1 MVGIVSPIGRN
12 EMRLFVA
19 GLLLCVIIFASQASA
34 QVDVQY
40 QPEMQVLVLMLKEQV
55 AQDSGLPLVKVEM
68 GKILLRNG
76 AFIKELPVRFEEM
89 KLLPELMKKN
99 FRLYRGPKQFGI
111 YKYASVSGDLKP
123 RKGGAYIS
131 AMPVSKDETIQAISA
146 ETREQA
152 DILNLLNMS
161 VEEAAAAAKNES
173 KLNESLAKAE
183 STEIALLKT
192 GKLDKAPLF
201 FVPVKAQK

>member
-1 MVGIVSPIGRN
+1 
-12 EMRLFVA
+12 MRLFA
-19 GLLLCVIIFASQASA
+19 TSLLLFAIGFASQANA

-40 QPEMQVLVLMLKEQV
+40 QPEMQVLVLMLKEHV
-55 AQDSGLPLVKVEM
+55 AQDSGLPTVRVQL

-76 AFIKELPVRFEEM
+76 AFVKEIPVRFEEM
-89 KLLPELMKKN
+89 KLLPELMKER

-111 YKYASVSGDLKP
+111 YKYASVPADRKP
-123 RKGGAYIS
+123 KKGGDYIS
-131 AMPVSKDETIQAISA
+131 AIPVNKDETIQAISA

-161 VEEAAAAAKNES
+161 VEEAAAAAKSES

-183 STEIALLKT
+183 ATEIALLKN

-201 FVPVKAQK
+201 FVPVKAQN

>member
-1 MVGIVSPIGRN
+1 
-12 EMRLFVA
+12 MRLFA
-19 GLLLCVIIFASQASA
+19 ASLLLFAVVSASEATA

-40 QPEMQVLVLMLKEQV
+40 QPEMQVLVLMLKEHI
-55 AQDSGLPLVKVEM
+55 AQDSGLPTARVQL

-89 KLLPELMKKN
+89 RLLPELLKEK

-111 YKYASVSGDLKP
+111 YKYVLVSGDRKP
-123 RKGGAYIS
+123 KKSGDYIGAI
-131 AMPVSKDETIQAISA
+131 PINKDETIQAISA

-161 VEEAAAAAKNES
+161 IEEAAAAAKNES

-183 STEIALLKT
+183 ATELALLKA
-192 GKLDKAPLF
+192 GKLDKTPLF
-201 FVPVKAQK
+201 FIPVKAQN

>member
-1 MVGIVSPIGRN
+1 
-12 EMRLFVA
+12 MRIFA
-19 GLLLCVIIFASQASA
+19 ANLLLFTFVFASQASA

-40 QPEMQVLVLMLKEQV
+40 QPEMQVLVLMLKEHV
-55 AQDSGLPLVKVEM
+55 VQDSQLPMVRVQL

-76 AFIKELPVRFEEM
+76 AFVKEIPVRFEEM
-89 KLLPELMKKN
+89 RLLPELMKEK

-111 YKYASVSGDLKP
+111 YKYVSVPGDRKP
-123 RKGGAYIS
+123 KKGGDYIS
-131 AMPVSKDETIQAISA
+131 AIPVNKDETIQAISA
-146 ETREQA
+146 DTREQA

-161 VEEAAAAAKNES
+161 VEEAAAAAKSES

-183 STEIALLKT
+183 ATEIGLLKT

-201 FVPVKAQK
+201 FVPVKAQN

>member
-1 MVGIVSPIGRN
+1 
-12 EMRLFVA
+12 MRLFAV
-19 GLLLCVIIFASQASA
+19 GLLLCAVLSTSESNA

-40 QPEMQVLVLMLKEQV
+40 QPEMQILVLMLKEHI
-55 AQDSGLPLVKVEM
+55 AQDGGLPLVRVEL

-76 AFIKELPVRFEEM
+76 AFVKELPVRFKETR
-89 KLLPELMKKN
+89 LLPELLKEK

-111 YKYASVSGDLKP
+111 YKYVSVPGDRKPKKSGD
-123 RKGGAYIS
+123 YIS
-131 AMPVSKDETIQAISA
+131 AIPVNKDETIQAISA

-161 VEEAAAAAKNES
+161 IEEAAAAAKNES

-183 STEIALLKT
+183 STEIALLKA

-201 FVPVKAQK
+201 FVPVKAQN

>member
-1 MVGIVSPIGRN
+1 MTITISAGRN
-12 EMRLFVA
+12 AMRLFAA
-19 GLLLCVIIFASQASA
+19 GLLLCAVIFVSVTNA

-40 QPEMQVLVLMLKEQV
+40 QPEMQILVLMFKEHI
-55 AQDSGLPLVKVEM
+55 AQGNGLPLAKVQL

-76 AFIKELPVRFEEM
+76 AFVKELPVRLQEM
-89 KLLPELMKKN
+89 RLLPDLMKHK

-111 YKYASVSGDLKP
+111 YKYVPVADEQKP
-123 RKGGAYIS
+123 KKGADYIT
-131 AMPVSKDETIQAISA
+131 AIPISKDETIVAISA
-146 ETREQA
+146 ETRDQA

-173 KLNESLAKAE
+173 RLNESLAKAE
-183 STEIALLKT
+183 ATEAALLKI

-201 FVPVKAQK
+201 FVPVKAQD

>member
-1 MVGIVSPIGRN
+1 
-12 EMRLFVA
+12 MRLFA
-19 GLLLCVIIFASQASA
+19 ASLLLCAVISVSESKA

-40 QPEMQVLVLMLKEQV
+40 QPEMQILVLMLHEPI
-55 AQDSGLPLVKVEM
+55 AQDSGLPIIKVKL

-76 AFIKELPVRFEEM
+76 GFVKELPVHFQEM
-89 KLLPELMKKN
+89 RLLPDLLKQQ

-111 YKYASVSGDLKP
+111 YKYVSVPDERKP
-123 RKGGAYIS
+123 KKNEDYIS
-131 AMPVSKDETIQAISA
+131 AIPVDRDATVQAIAA

-161 VEEAAAAAKNES
+161 VEEAATAVQNET

-183 STEIALLKT
+183 ATEIVMLKN
-192 GKLDKAPLF
+192 GKLDKVPLF